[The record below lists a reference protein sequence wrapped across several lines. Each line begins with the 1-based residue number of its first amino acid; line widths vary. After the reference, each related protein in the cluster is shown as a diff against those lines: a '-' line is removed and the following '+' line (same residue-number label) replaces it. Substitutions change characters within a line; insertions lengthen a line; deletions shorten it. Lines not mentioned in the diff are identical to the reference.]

1 MKRNLENSYD
11 FNFLKAFRAI
21 DDWSY
26 SYIDQSNLKRFLRNT
41 GHISTK
47 QELIAILRRF
57 DMDGDAKINFKEF
70 ELGMKST
77 LNVFGEVPRKK
88 KRPKS
93 GVNVNNQRLVSTTA
107 KSSMKN

>member
-1 MKRNLENSYD
+1 
-11 FNFLKAFRAI
+11 
-21 DDWSY
+21 
-26 SYIDQSNLKRFLRNT
+26 
-41 GHISTK
+41 
-47 QELIAILRRF
+47 
-57 DMDGDAKINFKEF
+57 MDGDAKINFKEF

-93 GVNVNNQRLVSTTA
+93 GVNVNNQRLVSTTT